1 MSNLRTVECERHGPQ
16 PETFVCQHIVLSLHT
31 RLPVGFFWPR
41 DARESRPDAWCG
53 ECEARVKETGGEW
66 ISTAGEELGV
76 SVLCAACYDEA
87 KELNL
92 KDKIGP
98 RAV

>member
-1 MSNLRTVECERHGPQ
+1 MSNPRTVECERHGPQ

-41 DARESRPDAWCG
+41 DTQESRPNAWCA
-53 ECEARVKETGGEW
+53 ECEARVKAMDGEW
-66 ISTAGEELGV
+66 TGTAGQELGV
-76 SVLCAACYDEA
+76 SLLCAVCYDEA
-87 KELNL
+87 RELNL
-92 KDKIGP
+92 EGKIGP